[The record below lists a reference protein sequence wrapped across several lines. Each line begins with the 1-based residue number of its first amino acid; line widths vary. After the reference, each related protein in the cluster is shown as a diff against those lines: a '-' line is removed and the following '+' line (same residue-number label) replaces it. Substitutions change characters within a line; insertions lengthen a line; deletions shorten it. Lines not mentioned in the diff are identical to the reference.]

1 MPPHQTIMHKC
12 QPVYEELEGWE
23 EDIGSI
29 NKFNELPLEAK
40 SYISRIE
47 EIIKIP
53 VSMISVGAERKKIII
68 KDKNLKRRLLK
79 REKNPTTVV

>member
-29 NKFNELPLEAK
+29 NKFNELPLEAR

-47 EIIKIP
+47 EIINIP

-68 KDKNLKRRLLK
+68 KDKNLKRRLFK
-79 REKNPTTVV
+79 REKNTTLVV